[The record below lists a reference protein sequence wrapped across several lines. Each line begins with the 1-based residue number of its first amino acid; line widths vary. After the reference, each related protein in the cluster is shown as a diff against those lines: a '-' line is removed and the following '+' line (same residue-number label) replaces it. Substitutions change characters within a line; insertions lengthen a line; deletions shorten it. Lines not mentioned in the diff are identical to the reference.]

1 MGNLR
6 QKYTTE
12 EWDML
17 VEIAKARLADQVDDM
32 NGDKDNKVTR
42 LEVINHGEN
51 ERPVGRLL
59 TLYKELGDF
68 NNIELSYQDD
78 GKTLKIFIR

>member
-1 MGNLR
+1 MGNL
-6 QKYTTE
+6 KSNKTPE

-17 VEIAKARLADQVDDM
+17 VEMAKARLANQISDL
-32 NGDKDNKVTR
+32 NGDKDSILTR
-42 LEVINHGEN
+42 LEIINHGEN

-59 TLYKELGDF
+59 TLHKELGDF
-68 NNIELSYQDD
+68 NSIELSYQDD